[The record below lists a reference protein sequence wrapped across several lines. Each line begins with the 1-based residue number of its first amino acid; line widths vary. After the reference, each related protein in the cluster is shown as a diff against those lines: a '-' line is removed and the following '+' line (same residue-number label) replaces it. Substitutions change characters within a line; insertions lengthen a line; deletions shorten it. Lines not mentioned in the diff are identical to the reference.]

1 MRKIDPLTA
10 IFGLFIILFLLYVNS
25 QNINNV
31 ISITF
36 IVLFAFA
43 FFSITTI
50 NSMVLKVAIFIILF
64 FSIVAVTS
72 FFYSSGSIYPDY
84 GTNVLLPQLDL
95 ATNTGTTIKT
105 INIPVSRKPSSPVYT
120 YSFSTFIK
128 EASKNVSD
136 PNKKYLFYRNAS
148 NSNAKNI
155 GLRLGLDSQYNYLY
169 LDYTTNNMQ
178 ITSTQQT
185 IQITEKFP
193 MNKWTP
199 ITITVE
205 NNVINIYIDGIKLSK
220 SIKIDNLSA
229 PDSKSE
235 IAFGN
240 MPAYLANFSHSPSII
255 EPTPSYIQ
263 YITSYE

>member
-36 IVLFAFA
+36 LVLFAFA

-50 NSMVLKVAIFIILF
+50 NSMVLKVAILTILF
-64 FSIVAVTS
+64 FLIVAVTS

-84 GTNVLLPQLDL
+84 GTNVLLQQFDL
-95 ATNTGTTIKT
+95 SNNVVPTVTT
-105 INIPVSRKPSSPVYT
+105 IPVSQIRKPSSPVYT
-120 YSFSTFIK
+120 YSFSTFVK
-128 EASKNVSD
+128 EDSKKVTD
-136 PNKKYLFYRNAS
+136 PNKKYLFYRNGIS
-148 NSNAKNI
+148 SSPNKNI
-155 GLRLGLDSQYNYLY
+155 GLRLGLDPSYNYLY
-169 LDYTTNNMQ
+169 LDYTTT
-178 ITSTQQT
+178 ITTTQQT
-185 IQITEKFP
+185 MLITDKFP
-193 MNKWTP
+193 IGMWTP
-199 ITITVE
+199 ITITV
-205 NNVINIYIDGIKLSK
+205 NKNVINVYIDGTTLTK

-229 PDSKSE
+229 PSLKSE
-235 IAFGN
+235 IEFGN

-263 YITSYE
+263 YITSL

>member
-64 FSIVAVTS
+64 FSIIAVTS

-95 ATNTGTTIKT
+95 EKNVGASITTIK
-105 INIPVSRKPSSPVYT
+105 IPVSRKPSSPVYT
-120 YSFSTFIK
+120 YSFSTFVK
-128 EASKNVSD
+128 EDSKKVTD
-136 PNKKYLFYRNAS
+136 PNKKYLFYRNG
-148 NSNAKNI
+148 SNANEKNI

-169 LDYTTNNMQ
+169 LDYTTNN
-178 ITSTQQT
+178 IQQT
-185 IQITEKFP
+185 IKITDKFP

-199 ITITVE
+199 ITITV
-205 NNVINIYIDGIKLSK
+205 NIDVINVYIDGTTLTK

-229 PDSKSE
+229 PDSKSPIE
-235 IAFGN
+235 FGN

-255 EPTPSYIQ
+255 EPIPSYIQ
-263 YITSYE
+263 YMTHNIQ